1 MTAFLDAQ
9 QAAQKLGVSRQTL
22 YAYVSRGLL
31 SASPDPA
38 ARRSLYPAAQVERLL
53 TQRARGRRPGQ
64 AVQAAL
70 DWGLPVMPSELT
82 LIEEGILYYRGKPA
96 LELARTETLE
106 QVACL
111 LWRCEFAE
119 AFGAEAPLL
128 PAGWR
133 EQVRRLQSLPGP
145 QRLLALFTMLQ
156 AHQFAPL
163 ARGNQGRVPAVCGAL
178 LRLMTA
184 AVTGGAAGELP
195 VHQQLAA
202 HWQLDDAGSERIR
215 QALVLCADHELNA
228 SSFTARCVAST
239 GADLGAVV
247 TGGLAAL
254 SGGWHGGMTA
264 RVEALLDE
272 LVGTRSFRATLRAR
286 LARDP
291 YMPGFGHQLY
301 PSGDPRGQALLRG
314 LKIEPVIAHLITR
327 VRELTGL
334 APSLDIG
341 LVALR
346 RSLGLPVGS
355 AFEVFAIG
363 RSVGWLAHAL
373 EQRELRQLIRPRAAY
388 VGPRPAAPA
397 PPPGRVVRAR

>member
-38 ARRSLYPAAQVERLL
+38 ARRSLYPRAQVERLL
-53 TQRARGRRPGQ
+53 AQRTRGRRPGQ
-64 AVQAAL
+64 AAQSAL
-70 DWGLPVMPSELT
+70 DWGLPVMSSQLT
-82 LIEEGILYYRGKPA
+82 LIEDGVLYYRGKPA
-96 LELARTETLE
+96 LALARTEPLE
-106 QVACL
+106 RVACL
-111 LWRCEFAE
+111 LWGCEPFE
-119 AFGAEAPLL
+119 AFGGAAPSM
-128 PAGWR
+128 PTGWR
-133 EQVRRLQSLPGP
+133 EQARRLGSLPDP
-145 QRLLALFTMLQ
+145 QRLLALFTLLQ

-163 ARGNQGRVPAVCGAL
+163 ARGNQGRVPAACGAL

-184 AVTGGAAGELP
+184 TVTGRPAADVP

-202 HWQLDDAGSERIR
+202 HWQLDDTASQRLRE
-215 QALVLCADHELNA
+215 ALVLCADHELNA

-239 GADLGAVV
+239 GADLGAAVSA
-247 TGGLAAL
+247 GLAAL

-264 RVEALLDE
+264 RVEALIDE
-272 LVGTRSFRATLRAR
+272 LAGVRSIRATLRAR

-291 YMPGFGHQLY
+291 SMPGFGHPLY
-301 PSGDPRGQALLRG
+301 PSGDPRGQALLQG
-314 LKIEPVIAHLITR
+314 LKIDPVIARLINS
-327 VRELTGL
+327 VRDLTGL

-346 RSLGLPVGS
+346 RALGLPAGS
-355 AFEVFAIG
+355 AFSIFAIG

-373 EQRELRQLIRPRAAY
+373 EQRELRQLIRPRTAY
-388 VGPRPAAPA
+388 AGPRPEVPGKS
-397 PPPGRVVRAR
+397 PGRVVRAR